1 MIILK
6 ASVNLYST
14 ENGEIQRFLT
24 SYYNKK
30 IELEN
35 DLKWD
40 TEFENPIE
48 ISDMI
53 GTFIENNDKYKI
65 NMWISIDKG
74 VYINVTE
81 HNADKIIRYIY
92 ERFPY

>member
-1 MIILK
+1 MK

-14 ENGEIQRFLT
+14 ENGEIQKFLT

-35 DLKWD
+35 DLKWN
-40 TEFENPIE
+40 TQFENPIE
-48 ISDMI
+48 INDMI
-53 GTFIENNDKYKI
+53 GTFIENNDKYKV